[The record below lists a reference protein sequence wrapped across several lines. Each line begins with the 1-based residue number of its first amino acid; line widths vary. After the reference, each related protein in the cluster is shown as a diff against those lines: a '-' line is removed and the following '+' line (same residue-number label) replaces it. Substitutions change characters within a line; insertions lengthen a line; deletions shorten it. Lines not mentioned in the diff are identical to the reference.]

1 MREGVGKRERERER
15 ESEGEREREDGGSGV
30 GSERDGWRCSEIEG
44 ERVNSRITK
53 KLQRSKFEINKI
65 KSSHE
70 ITKGKETELRK
81 NSQLKKPW
89 TQMTGGSCLLTT

>member
-1 MREGVGKRERERER
+1 MREGVGKRERE
-15 ESEGEREREDGGSGV
+15 SEGEGGEEEG

-53 KLQRSKFEINKI
+53 KLQRNKFEINKI

-70 ITKGKETELRK
+70 IIKGKETQLRN
-81 NSQLKKPW
+81 NSRLKRPW
-89 TQMTGGSCLLTT
+89 TQITGESCLLTT